1 MADVLKD
8 KVAIVTGAGGGIG
21 RGIALLMAEEGAK
34 IVVNDVGGAVDG
46 TGSSSSPADIVVQE
60 IKNAGG
66 TAVAN
71 YESVVTMQGGEKI
84 IKTAL
89 DNFGK
94 LNIAVTPAGILRD
107 RMIFNMT
114 EEEWDAVI
122 AVHLKGHFS
131 IIKPAC
137 ILFRQQRSGRIITFS
152 SGSGLTGSSGQA
164 NYGAAKDGI
173 AGLTRVVARDM
184 GRYGVTV
191 NSISPGARTRMTAS
205 VPDSAREIRAQRGM
219 GRPTTLLPVEL
230 RNEPEDVAPMV
241 AWLASDEAAHVNGYI
256 FQVSGGTISLLNHPE
271 PVKEMVKQGPWTVEE
286 IAAIFPSTLGREL
299 INPAPAQPPAG

>member
-1 MADVLKD
+1 MGDRLKD
-8 KVAIVTGAGGGIG
+8 KVAIITGSGGGIG

-34 IVVNDVGGAVDG
+34 VVVNDLGGAVDG
-46 TGSSSSPADIVVQE
+46 AGSSTSAADKVVKE
-60 IKNAGG
+60 IKDAGG
-66 TAVAN
+66 TAVPN
-71 YESVVTMQGGEKI
+71 YESVATMQGGENI
-84 IKTAL
+84 VKTAL

-94 LNIAVTPAGILRD
+94 LDVIVTPAGILRD
-107 RMIFNMT
+107 RMVFNMT

-131 IIKPAC
+131 VIKPAC

-152 SGSGLTGSSGQA
+152 SSSGLTGASGQS

-191 NSISPGARTRMTAS
+191 NCISPGAQTRMSAT
-205 VPDSAREIRAQRGM
+205 VPDSAREIRAQRGIE
-219 GRPTTLLPVEL
+219 RVTTLSPVKL
-230 RNEPEDVAPMV
+230 RGEPEDVAPMV
-241 AWLASDEAAHVNGYI
+241 VWLTSNKAAHVNGHI

-271 PVKEMVKQGPWTVEE
+271 PIKQMVKQGRWSVEE
-286 IAAIFPSTLGREL
+286 IAAIFPSTLGREMV
-299 INPAPAQPPAG
+299 NPAPAQPPAG

>member
-1 MADVLKD
+1 MGDRLKD
-8 KVAIVTGAGGGIG
+8 KVAIITGSGGGIG

-34 IVVNDVGGAVDG
+34 VVVNDLGGAVDG
-46 TGSSSSPADIVVQE
+46 TGSSTSAADKVVQE
-60 IKNAGG
+60 IKDAGG
-66 TAVAN
+66 TAVSN
-71 YESVVTMQGGEKI
+71 YDSVATMQGGENVV
-84 IKTAL
+84 KTAL

-94 LNIAVTPAGILRD
+94 LDVIVTPAGILRD

-131 IIKPAC
+131 VIKPAS
-137 ILFRQQRSGRIITFS
+137 ILFRQQRGGRIITFS
-152 SGSGLTGSSGQA
+152 SSSGLTGASGQS

-191 NSISPGARTRMTAS
+191 NCISPGAQTRMSAT

-219 GRPTTLLPVEL
+219 ERVRTLSPVKL
-230 RNEPEDVAPMV
+230 RGEPEDVAPMV
-241 AWLASDEAAHVNGYI
+241 VWLASDKAANVNGHV

-271 PVKEMVKQGPWTVEE
+271 PIKEMVKQGRWTVEE
-286 IAAIFPSTLGREL
+286 IAAIFPSSLGREL
-299 INPAPAQPPAG
+299 VNPAPAQPPAG